1 MYVPAKIAYNRP
13 PKQGFYEKGAVFV
26 SDDVRFAALR
36 GFAAQALGDPGLDC
50 VPASSDASFRRYFR
64 VTRARDSWIVMDAP
78 PEKEDLGLFVKI
90 ARRFATVGLHVPDIL
105 ACDLDRGFCLLSD
118 LGHRPYLN
126 ELNADTVE
134 RLYGDALGA
143 LVVLQGGTFSDP
155 EFLPPYSGE
164 LLQREMELFPTW
176 YLERYLGITISA
188 AQAGVLSAAFQ
199 SLTASALSQP
209 QVWVHRDYHSRNL
222 MIAARHNPGILDFQ
236 DAVLGPVTYDLVSL
250 LKDCY
255 ISWPRARVLE
265 WVKGYWQLA
274 RESGIHRCDDEDLF
288 VEWFDRMGIQR
299 HLKVAGIFARL
310 HLRDGK
316 SGYLADLPLT
326 MRYLR
331 EATAEYEDLSALHAL
346 LCGLPEPR

>member
-1 MYVPAKIAYNRP
+1 
-13 PKQGFYEKGAVFV
+13 V
-26 SDDVRFAALR
+26 SDDVRLAALQ
-36 GFAAQALGDPGLDC
+36 GFAAQALGGRGFEC

-64 VTRARDSWIVMDAP
+64 VTRAHDSWIVMDAP
-78 PEKEDLGLFVKI
+78 PDKEDLGLFVKI
-90 ARRFATVGLHVPDIL
+90 ARRFTTVGLHVPDIL

-118 LGHRPYLN
+118 LGRRPYLN
-126 ELNADTVE
+126 ELNVDTVE

-143 LVVLQGGTFSDP
+143 LVVLQSGTFSDP
-155 EFLPPYSGE
+155 QFLPPYSGE
-164 LLQREMELFPTW
+164 LLQSEMGLFPTW
-176 YLERYLGITISA
+176 YLERYLGLTISSVE
-188 AQAGVLSAAFQ
+188 AGVLSSAFQ
-199 SLTASALSQP
+199 SLVTSALSQP

-222 MIAARHNPGILDFQ
+222 MVTARHNPGILDFQ
-236 DAVLGPVTYDLVSL
+236 DALLGPLTYDLVSL

-265 WVKGYWQLA
+265 WVKGYWQLT
-274 RESGIHRCDDEDLF
+274 RESGVHRCDDEDLF
-288 VEWFDRMGIQR
+288 VEWFDRMGVQR

-331 EATAEYEDLSALHAL
+331 ETTREYEDLSALHAL

>member
-1 MYVPAKIAYNRP
+1 M
-13 PKQGFYEKGAVFV
+13 
-26 SDDVRFAALR
+26 SDDVRLAALR
-36 GFAAQALGDPGLDC
+36 GFAARALGSPGFEC

-64 VTRARDSWIVMDAP
+64 VTQARDSWIVMDAP
-78 PEKEDLGLFVKI
+78 PQKEDLGLFVKI
-90 ARRFATVGLHVPDIL
+90 AQRFATVGLNVPHIL
-105 ACDLDRGFCLLSD
+105 ACDLDHGFCLLTD
-118 LGHRPYLN
+118 LGHRPYLS

-143 LVVLQGGTFSDP
+143 LVVLQTGTFSDP
-155 EFLPPYSGE
+155 QFLAPYSGE

-176 YLERYLGITISA
+176 YLERYLGLTISTSEVR
-188 AQAGVLSAAFQ
+188 VLTAAFQ
-199 SLTASALSQP
+199 SLVTSALGQP

-222 MIAARHNPGILDFQ
+222 MIDPRHNPGVLDFQ

-255 ISWPRARVLE
+255 IHWPRARVLE

-274 RESGIHRCDDEDLF
+274 RESGIHHCDDEDLF

-326 MRYLR
+326 MHYLR
-331 EATAEYEDLSALHAL
+331 EATAEYEDLNALHTL
-346 LCGLPEPR
+346 LCALPEPK

>member
-1 MYVPAKIAYNRP
+1 M
-13 PKQGFYEKGAVFV
+13 
-26 SDDVRFAALR
+26 SDDVRLAALQ
-36 GFAAQALGDPGLDC
+36 GFAAQALGSPDFEC
-50 VPASSDASFRRYFR
+50 APASSDASFRRYFR
-64 VTRARDSWIVMDAP
+64 VTRAHDSWIVMDAP

-118 LGHRPYLN
+118 LGRRPYLN
-126 ELNADTVE
+126 ELNVDTVE

-143 LVVLQGGTFSDP
+143 LVVLQSGTFSDP
-155 EFLPPYSGE
+155 RFLPPYSGE
-164 LLQREMELFPTW
+164 LLQSEMGLFPTW
-176 YLERYLGITISA
+176 YLERYLGLTISSVE
-188 AQAGVLSAAFQ
+188 AGILSSAFQ
-199 SLTASALSQP
+199 SLAASALSQP

-222 MIAARHNPGILDFQ
+222 MLTGRHNPGILDFQ
-236 DAVLGPVTYDLVSL
+236 DAVLGPLTYDLVSL

-265 WVKGYWQLA
+265 WVKGYWQLT
-274 RESGIHRCDDEDLF
+274 RESGVHRCDDEDLF

-331 EATAEYEDLSALHAL
+331 EATNEYKDLSALHAF